1 MKNLKGLTDEEVL
14 QNRHKY
20 GNNSLKEIKSNSFWH
35 LFIESLGDPIIKIL
49 LIALIIKI
57 VFLIKD
63 FDWYET
69 IGILIAILI
78 TSFISSISEYGSE
91 KAFKSLQEEAS
102 KIKSKV
108 MRNGKII
115 LIPIEEIVNED
126 IVILESGDKVPADG
140 IIIEG
145 EIAVDES
152 TLNGESKE
160 KEKIAIENEI
170 TDNNKVYRG
179 TTVYAKKAIMKVT
192 SVGNN
197 TIYGKMNLE
206 LSEDAPE
213 SPLKIRLRSLAFT
226 ISKIGYAG
234 AILVSLSYLFS
245 VIVIKNNFDYQL
257 IKETIY
263 NFPLMADYI
272 LYALTLSVTIIVVAV
287 PEGLPMMI
295 TLVL

>member
-140 IIIEG
+140 IIIEA
-145 EIAVDES
+145 EIAIDES
-152 TLNGESKE
+152 TLN
-160 KEKIAIENEI
+160 
-170 TDNNKVYRG
+170 
-179 TTVYAKKAIMKVT
+179 
-192 SVGNN
+192 
-197 TIYGKMNLE
+197 
-206 LSEDAPE
+206 
-213 SPLKIRLRSLAFT
+213 
-226 ISKIGYAG
+226 
-234 AILVSLSYLFS
+234 
-245 VIVIKNNFDYQL
+245 
-257 IKETIY
+257 
-263 NFPLMADYI
+263 
-272 LYALTLSVTIIVVAV
+272 
-287 PEGLPMMI
+287 
-295 TLVL
+295 